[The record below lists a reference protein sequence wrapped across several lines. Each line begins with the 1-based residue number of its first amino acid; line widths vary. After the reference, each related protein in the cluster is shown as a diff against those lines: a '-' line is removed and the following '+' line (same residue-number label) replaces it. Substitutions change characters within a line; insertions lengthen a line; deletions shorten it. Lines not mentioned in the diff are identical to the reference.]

1 MEKRI
6 RDFSWAGNRETFVDQ
21 PDIKEL
27 GNIVLGRYGGNSSA
41 GQYKNEDACLI
52 WTDESGNWEFIL
64 LMDAHNTA
72 ESAEKVLEQFEAN
85 KTGLKKLLAQEITSE
100 FFIQLEERVLETF
113 QGEEFLEICRTVQGE
128 TACLI
133 AVRKD
138 NYLWWFSVGDCLLY
152 VFHPELAAFGQYQ
165 LNQRQFYEWVGQVNT
180 FDQPVPCFSSGTRE
194 LRQGENHLLM
204 TTDGLVECP
213 GEPYS
218 KPEQVF
224 GEFDGKSHVKGVQN
238 LLEKIQENGVRDSTA
253 IVSWKVGNLKKAVL
267 ASNQ

>member
-6 RDFSWAGNRETFVDQ
+6 EDFSWAGSRENFVDK

-52 WTDESGNWEFIL
+52 WTDENEDWEFVMV
-64 LMDAHNTA
+64 MDAHNTA
-72 ESAEKVLEQFEAN
+72 ESAEKVLEQFEVN
-85 KTGLKKLLAQEITSE
+85 KTGLKKRLSGEIRAE
-100 FFIQLEERVLETF
+100 FFIQLEERVLEIF
-113 QGEEFLEICRTVQGE
+113 RDEEFVKICRNVQGE

-138 NYLWWFSVGDCLLY
+138 KYLWWFSVGDCLLY
-152 VFHPELAAFGQYQ
+152 LFHPELAAFGQYQ

-194 LRQGENHLLM
+194 LRQGENHLLI

-218 KPEQVF
+218 KPERLF
-224 GEFDGKSHVKGVQN
+224 EEFNGKTQSEGIGD
-238 LLEKIQENGVRDSTA
+238 LLKEIQENGIRDSTT
-253 IVSWKVGNLKKAVL
+253 IVSWKVDVLKKAAL